1 MENLKNALC
10 SYFQKEGTTKRE
22 VNANGYLHSFLDN
35 VYGHK
40 MIIEHQQM
48 FDHGSGGELHSKAEA
63 VHSSS
68 MLGYNFFSW
77 INEKKPFFFDDVT
90 YTKVYFEVQL
100 RTLCCR
106 SNPANMDIVL
116 DGTNKDGKRVLLF
129 IESKFL
135 EYTNFDKME
144 LSDSY
149 IKPENY
155 YVNNPWNKVAE
166 SLIEMTKDT
175 KHYNGGLKQSF
186 CHLVALN
193 ALEKPMALT
202 WFNKNNDLKI
212 ENLTDIEIRFMNAI
226 FCPSED
232 YKEYERYCDYEKHYK
247 SFKLLIETKA
257 LYSVQPQWFSY
268 SQIWKEMEPQ
278 LMNMDEAE
286 RVEYIKRRYMD
297 FAKKC

>member
-1 MENLKNALC
+1 MENLQKALR
-10 SYFQKEGTTKRE
+10 SYFKKGT
-22 VNANGYLHSFLDN
+22 VNNRGYFKCFLEN
-35 VYGHK
+35 VYNHQMHDDHRK
-40 MIIEHQQM
+40 MFE
-48 FDHGSGGELHSKAEA
+48 HGSGSELHSKARA

-77 INEKKPFFFDDVT
+77 INEQRPFIFDDVT
-90 YTKVYFEVQL
+90 YTKVYFEVRL
-100 RTLCCR
+100 RTIK
-106 SNPANMDIVL
+106 SSSAPANMDIVL
-116 DGTNKDGKRVLLF
+116 DGTNKGGKRVLLF

>member
-1 MENLKNALC
+1 MENLIKALR
-10 SYFQKEGTTKRE
+10 SYFNKGT
-22 VNANGYLHSFLDN
+22 VNNKGYLKCFLDN
-35 VYGHK
+35 VYEQK
-40 MIIEHQQM
+40 MEPEHEKM
-48 FDHGSGGELHSKAEA
+48 FNHGSGSELQSKARA

-77 INEKKPFFFDDVT
+77 INEEHPFVWDDVT
-90 YTKVYFEVQL
+90 YTKVYFEVRL
-100 RTLCCR
+100 RTIKR
-106 SNPANMDIVL
+106 SPAPANMDIVL
-116 DGTNKDGKRVLLF
+116 DGTNKGGKRVLLF

>member
-1 MENLKNALC
+1 MENLKKALR
-10 SYFQKEGTTKRE
+10 SYFNKGT
-22 VNANGYLHSFLDN
+22 VNNKGYLKCFLDN
-35 VYGHK
+35 VYKQEMKPEHEK
-40 MIIEHQQM
+40 M
-48 FDHGSGGELHSKAEA
+48 FNHGSGSELQSKARA

-77 INEKKPFFFDDVT
+77 INEEHPFVWDDVI
-90 YTKVYFEVQL
+90 YTKVYFEVRL
-100 RTLCCR
+100 RTIKR
-106 SNPANMDIVL
+106 SPAPANMDIVL
-116 DGTNKDGKRVLLF
+116 DGTNKGGKRVLLF

-166 SLIEMTKDT
+166 SLIEMTKDA

-202 WFNKNNDLKI
+202 WFNKNNDMKI
-212 ENLTDIEIRFMNAI
+212 KNLTDIEIRFMNAI

-232 YKEYERYCDYEKHYK
+232 YKEYERYCDYEMHYK

-257 LYSVQPQWFSY
+257 LYSVQPQWFNY